1 MIKAL
6 QSMGGSGQRD
16 IKIDPSIYEYLS
28 TGAEA
33 FRILQLQRPDVLPD
47 RASLSLS

>member
-1 MIKAL
+1 MA
-6 QSMGGSGQRD
+6 GSGQRD
-16 IKIDPSIYEYLS
+16 MKTDPSIYEYLS

-33 FRILQLQRPDVLPD
+33 FRILQLQRPDVLTD